1 MPVLGWG
8 DSVLLLRPLDLES
21 LSEDALRMFPPGKPA
36 LADSPDHPSLPMGCA
51 LPFKAL
57 SLFAIIHSVAW
68 AGALE
73 WPQFRG
79 PTGEG
84 ASDATNVPVRWDEKQ
99 NVKWSVETAG
109 SGWSSPVVSGKR
121 VYMTSAVE
129 EADGSVS
136 LRAMALDETNGA
148 TVWSTPVFQPES
160 ATAKKM
166 HRKNTAAS
174 PTPIVSEGRM
184 YVHFGHLGTAALD
197 LDGKVVWRQE
207 EIRYSP
213 THGTGGS
220 PVLVGNAL
228 VFSVDGNDQTFVVA
242 LNAQTG
248 AVLWKTPR
256 ETHARKKFSF
266 STPLAISLDGQTQII
281 SPGSGF
287 VAGYHPENGREIWRV
302 LYGEGYSVVPRP
314 VYAHGLLFL
323 SSGFDAASLLAI
335 RPEGAAG
342 DATQSHVAWTIKKGA
357 PHTPSALVVG
367 DELYFVSDA
376 GIASCVDAKTGDTH
390 WSERLGGNFSASP
403 VLAEGR
409 IYFLNE
415 SGTMYVVKAA
425 KNFEMISENSI
436 GDKTLASPAVLDG
449 ALLIRSEKRL
459 WKIGS

>member
-1 MPVLGWG
+1 MSPRLKSPLTPLSSHAAPRTGLWPI
-8 DSVLLLRPLDLES
+8 LR
-21 LSEDALRMFPPGKPA
+21 
-36 LADSPDHPSLPMGCA
+36 
-51 LPFKAL
+51 AL
-57 SLFAIIHSVAW
+57 SLFATLQPVAW
-68 AGALE
+68 GAALD

-84 ASDATNVPVRWDEKQ
+84 VSDAKDVPLRWDATQ
-99 NVKWSVETAG
+99 NVKWSVEIPG
-109 SGWSSPVVSGKR
+109 SGWSSPVVSEKR
-121 VYMTSAVE
+121 VYLSSAVE
-129 EADGSVS
+129 DADGVVS
-136 LRAMALDETNGA
+136 LRVMALDEA
-148 TVWSTPVFQPES
+148 TGSMIWSTPVFQPES

-174 PTPIVSEGRM
+174 PTPIIFDGRI

-197 LDGKVVWRQE
+197 LEGKVIWRQE

-228 VFSVDGNDQTFVVA
+228 VFSVDGNDQAFVVA

-248 AVLWKTPR
+248 AVLWKTQR

-266 STPLAISLDGQTQII
+266 STPLAIAVDGQTQVI

-287 VAGYHPENGREIWRV
+287 VAGYHPADGREIWRV

-335 RPEGAAG
+335 RPQGAAG

-357 PHTPSALVVG
+357 PHTPSALAVG

-376 GIASCVDAKTGDTH
+376 GIASCVDAKTGEIH

-415 SGTMYVVKAA
+415 TGTMYVVRASK
-425 KNFEMISENSI
+425 KFETLSENSI

-449 ALLIRSEKRL
+449 AMLIRSEKRL

>member
-1 MPVLGWG
+1 
-8 DSVLLLRPLDLES
+8 
-21 LSEDALRMFPPGKPA
+21 MFPPAKPA
-36 LADSPDHPSLPMGCA
+36 RTSPPLHACLSNCGSVPFRLLP
-51 LPFKAL
+51 
-57 SLFAIIHSVAW
+57 LFAIMRSVTW
-68 AGALE
+68 GSTLE

-84 ASDATNVPVRWDEKQ
+84 ASDAKNVPIRWDEKQ

-121 VYMTSAVE
+121 VYVTSAVE
-129 EADGSVS
+129 DADGSVS
-136 LRAMALDETNGA
+136 LRVMALDETNGA
-148 TVWSTPVFQPES
+148 IVWNTPVFQPES

-174 PTPIVSEGRM
+174 PTPIVSEGRI

-197 LDGKVVWRQE
+197 TDGKVIWRQE

-220 PVLVGNAL
+220 PILVGNAL

-242 LNAQTG
+242 LDAQTG
-248 AVLWKTPR
+248 AVLWKTQR

-266 STPLAISLDGQTQII
+266 STPLAISLDGQTQVI

-287 VAGYHPENGREIWRV
+287 VAGYNPVDGREIWRV

-335 RPEGAAG
+335 RPQGAAG
-342 DATQSHVAWTIKKGA
+342 DATQSHIAWTIKKGA
-357 PHTPSALVVG
+357 PHTPSALVAG

-376 GIASCVDAKTGDTH
+376 GIASCVDAKTGETH

-415 SGTMYVVKAA
+415 TGTMYVVRASKT
-425 KNFEMISENSI
+425 FEVISENAI
-436 GDKTLASPAVLDG
+436 GDKTLASPAVLEG
-449 ALLIRSEKRL
+449 AVFIRSEKRL

>member
-1 MPVLGWG
+1 M
-8 DSVLLLRPLDLES
+8 
-21 LSEDALRMFPPGKPA
+21 EDP
-36 LADSPDHPSLPMGCA
+36 
-51 LPFKAL
+51 
-57 SLFAIIHSVAW
+57 
-68 AGALE
+68 
-73 WPQFRG
+73 
-79 PTGEG
+79 
-84 ASDATNVPVRWDEKQ
+84 
-99 NVKWSVETAG
+99 
-109 SGWSSPVVSGKR
+109 
-121 VYMTSAVE
+121 
-129 EADGSVS
+129 DGSIS
-136 LRAMALDETNGA
+136 LRVRALDETNGA
-148 TVWSTPVFQPES
+148 KVWNTTVFQPES

-174 PTPIVSEGRM
+174 PTPIVSEGRI

-197 LDGKVVWRQE
+197 LDGKVIWRQE

-266 STPLAISLDGQTQII
+266 STPLAISLDGQTQVI

-287 VAGYHPENGREIWRV
+287 VAGYHAEDGREIWRV

-335 RPEGAAG
+335 RPQGAAG
-342 DATQSHVAWTIKKGA
+342 DSTQSHVAWTIKKGA
-357 PHTPSALVVG
+357 PHTPSALVAG

-415 SGTMYVVKAA
+415 TGTMYVVKAS
-425 KNFEMISENSI
+425 KTFEIISENSI

-449 ALLIRSEKRL
+449 AVFIRSEMRL